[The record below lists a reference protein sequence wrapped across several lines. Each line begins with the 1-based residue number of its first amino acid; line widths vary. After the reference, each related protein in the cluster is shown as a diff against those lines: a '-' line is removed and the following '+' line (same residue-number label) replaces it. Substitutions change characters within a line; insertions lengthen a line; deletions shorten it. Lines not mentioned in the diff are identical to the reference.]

1 MSAAGAV
8 RTGLR
13 SRRSAGSATRRPS
26 GSAGRSSA
34 SKPVIRAAIG
44 LLLAGSIA
52 GCGSTAP
59 STPQAPTASPAA
71 PRLALKATGKAGEP
85 LPPAHFDPAALP
97 AFYYFTE
104 DGRVGVWS
112 GPIGRPDL
120 ATPLVVPISESDGAY
135 GTATRF
141 PDGSVIVPFESRL
154 DDSSKLL
161 LLRPGEDPRML
172 LDRVG
177 ATVGGASEA
186 GSLVVW
192 RRTRFDDDGVWQVWL
207 DGRDPAIVLPAVLRP
222 AEAMRFGL
230 ALSPD
235 GTSVAAAACNGPMQV
250 RWPGQEPARIQLGI
264 PLGFTRGGDL
274 IAYGDCARFRIVR
287 FKPGDSTG
295 ADLVPPESGY
305 QAIVTPDGRHLAARH
320 PVAFP
325 GTLAVIDLESGERR
339 TSVLSEGGWD
349 FTPDTTDRFV
359 VMRRDDGAGQAYRFT
374 WAVHDL
380 LEGWTGYFVVDTYP
394 PAP

>member
-1 MSAAGAV
+1 M
-8 RTGLR
+8 
-13 SRRSAGSATRRPS
+13 
-26 GSAGRSSA
+26 
-34 SKPVIRAAIG
+34 IRAAVG

-71 PRLALKATGKAGEP
+71 PRVALKATGNAGEP

-97 AFYYFTE
+97 AFHYFTE
-104 DGRVGVWS
+104 DGQVGVWS

-120 ATPLVVPISESDGAY
+120 ATPLVDPISESDGAY
-135 GTATRF
+135 GAATRF
-141 PDGSVIVPFESRL
+141 PDGSVGVPFESRL
-154 DDSSKLL
+154 ADDSKLL
-161 LLRPGEDPRML
+161 LLRPQVEPRAL
-172 LDRVG
+172 LDRILSTVG
-177 ATVGGASEA
+177 AAPEA
-186 GSLVVW
+186 GSLVVA
-192 RRTRFDDDGVWQVWL
+192 RSTQFDDDGVWQVWL
-207 DGRDPAIVLPAVLRP
+207 DGRDPVLVLPALRRP

-230 ALSPD
+230 ALGTD
-235 GTSVAAAACNGPMQV
+235 GSAVAAAACNAAMQV
-250 RWPGQEPARIQLGI
+250 RWPGQEPERISLGI
-264 PLGFTRGGDL
+264 PLGFTPDGDL

-287 FKPGDSTG
+287 VKPGESTG
-295 ADLVPPESGY
+295 TDLVPQETRY
-305 QAIVTPDGRHLAARH
+305 QAIVTPDGRHLAAHH

-349 FTPDTTDRFV
+349 FTSDTTDRFV